1 MKKQDIINKI
11 KKTALDEMPDVL
23 NRINLDSIVIDDI
36 QTKKN
41 PISLRKV
48 FSYTFASLIVLLTGF
63 SIYNFGVV
71 PNITNT
77 TPLESDSEIIGFQ
90 TISGTTLIDN
100 IQATELSNTFSTYE
114 LQELSQTATEPIED
128 QLDLINQYMKMTE
141 TVIGNQNA
149 FIYEDIESTNPSYQ
163 YAFEYRG
170 TDLLGNLIT
179 YKGFYN
185 STESMGYTLYNGII
199 IHDDVEYRFSN
210 SIKQLEQNMFI
221 TCKIETDENNYVEV
235 TNFSNQNLQKFE
247 YKVYVNGHLDNES
260 ELILTEKKDQLKA
273 ELTLNK
279 NSDDEVTLNIE
290 DDSTKDTN
298 QYQITY
304 QFKNTNQSG
313 EITVNL
319 VENTETGEYQYQYK
333 TETNSFIMNRDVKS
347 NGKASDEDF
356 QPGNTNNGNGKNET
370 EITTT
375 TEEESPG
382 NGSYNNDSTSNPDP
396 GSGPGGSSKP
406 TKLVPDSIPLTI

>member
-1 MKKQDIINKI
+1 MKKQDLINRI
-11 KKTALDEMPDVL
+11 KKSALDEMPDVF
-23 NRINLDSIVIDDI
+23 NRINLNSIVIDDI

-41 PISLRKV
+41 PFNLRKV
-48 FSYTFASLIVLLTGF
+48 FSYTFASFIVLLTGF

-71 PNITNT
+71 PNVTNT

-90 TISGTTLIDN
+90 TVSGATLIDN
-100 IQATELSNTFSTYE
+100 IQATELSNTFSQYN

-128 QLDLINQYMKMTE
+128 QLDLINQYMKLSE

-179 YKGFYN
+179 YKGYYN

-199 IHDDVEYRFSN
+199 IHDDIEYRFSN
-210 SIKQLEQNMFI
+210 SIKQLEQNTFI
-221 TCKIETDENNYVEV
+221 TYKIETDEDNYVEV
-235 TNFSNQNLQKFE
+235 TNFSNQNIQKFE
-247 YKVYVNGHLDNES
+247 YKVYVNDQLDNES
-260 ELILTEKKDQLKA
+260 ELILTEKKEQLKA

-279 NSDDEVTLNIE
+279 NQDDEVTLNIE
-290 DDSTKDTN
+290 DNSTEDTN

-304 QFKNTNQSG
+304 HFKNTNQSG
-313 EITVNL
+313 EIIVNL
-319 VENTETGEYQYQYK
+319 VENQETGDYQYQYK
-333 TETNSFIMNRDVKS
+333 TETNSFIKNRDVKS
-347 NGKASDEDF
+347 NGKASEEDF
-356 QPGNTNNGNGKNET
+356 QPGNTSNENGRNDT

-375 TEEESPG
+375 TEDESPG
-382 NGSYNNDSTSNPDP
+382 SGSYHNDSTSNPDP
-396 GSGPGGSSKP
+396 GNNSGESPRP
-406 TKLVPDSIPLTI
+406 TNLIPNSIPLNI